1 MADKKI
7 SQLTAAST
15 PLAGTEVLPIVQSG
29 STVKVASDDLTVKN
43 VRSNATTGILQIA
56 GPAAASTRIMTVPNA
71 NFTAARTDAAQTFTG
86 TQTFSADASVNG
98 VLIGRGNSSLSANV
112 RVGAGALAA
121 VTTGNDN
128 TAVGNNALNKNTT
141 GTLNT
146 AVGGSCLDAN
156 TNGSQN
162 SALGFFAGLA
172 ITSGAENTA
181 IGSGALRFATTAN
194 NNTAVGAGALY
205 SATGDNNVGL
215 GRYAG
220 LDISTGTLNT
230 ALGQGAAQS
239 LTTGSRNTIVGS
251 SSNAS
256 AVGGNDQ
263 TVVGNGLTGKGNDT
277 AFIGGTNGAYNEK
290 NVTTWE
296 TTSDER
302 IKKNI
307 ADNYDGLGIIKQIRV
322 RNFEYRKPEEIA
334 ELPAHAA
341 IDKGGV
347 QLGVIAQEI
356 RKVLPH
362 CVSENSTG
370 VLSVNTDPLVW
381 HLVNAVKQLS
391 AQVEELKAKIKD

>member
-98 VLIGRGNSSLSANV
+98 VSIGRGNNSIAGNV
-112 RVGAGALAA
+112 RVGGGALPV
-121 VTTGNDN
+121 VTTGGDN
-128 TAVGNNALNKNTT
+128 TAVGENSLNKNTT

-146 AVGGSCLDAN
+146 AVGGSALNAN
-156 TNGSQN
+156 TTGSQN
-162 SALGFFAGLA
+162 TAMGFFAGLA

-181 IGSGALRFATTAN
+181 LGSGAFRFATTAN
-194 NNTAVGAGALY
+194 NNTAVGSGALY
-205 SATGDNNVGL
+205 STTGDANVGL

-220 LDISTGTLNT
+220 FDISTGTLNT

-251 SSNAS
+251 NSNAS

-263 TVVGNGLTGKGNDT
+263 TVVGNGLTGKGDDT

-307 ADNYDGLGIIKQIRV
+307 VDNHDGLGIIKQIRV
-322 RNFEYRKPEEIA
+322 RSFEYRKPEEITD
-334 ELPAHAA
+334 LPAHAA
-341 IDKGGV
+341 IDKDGV

-356 RKVLPH
+356 QKVLPH